1 MANINNLA
9 SRFDK
14 VLSLPEKIGKGA
26 DIMTATSLLHQRA
39 HDILY
44 SDIKWKSYLNGL
56 IINQDEYEF
65 LTKFE
70 SINQAGRPEFFGNA
84 QNRQELA
91 MHFQNLLERISTEQ
105 IVHYLLVLIDEILM
119 EDKTRV
125 DVFKEFAAKRKDS
138 VWTPFF
144 KLLNKDDPFTQNMT
158 ARIIAKIACWSEDL
172 MEGSDLNYFLCWL
185 RDNLNLKDNDYLQN
199 IARCLQMMLRIE
211 EYRTTFVAIDGIKN
225 IVNVLSNKTNFQ
237 IQYQLIFC
245 LWIIT
250 FNANLIEKLSK
261 YNIIPILAD
270 ILAETVKEKVTR
282 IILATFRNLSE
293 KPEDKEIVRDNAITM
308 VQCKVPKQLEI
319 LQQSSSKFDDEDVIS
334 DIEELSNRL
343 HSYVLDLSSFDEY
356 SNEVKSGRL
365 EWSPVHSS
373 EKFWRENAHRLNEK
387 NHELLKILVKLLETS
402 KDNLVLSVAAHDIGE
417 YVRHYPRGKT
427 SVENLGGK
435 KLVMELLTHQ
445 EPHVKYEALLCLQ
458 KLMVQNFDYL
468 SKKLENET
476 GLKDERKQQSLL
488 A

>member
-1 MANINNLA
+1 MA
-9 SRFDK
+9 
-14 VLSLPEKIGKGA
+14 
-26 DIMTATSLLHQRA
+26 ATSLLHQRA
-39 HDILY
+39 HEIRI
-44 SDIKWKSYLNGL
+44 SDIKWKSYCNGL
-56 IINQDEYEF
+56 IINENEYQF
-65 LTKFE
+65 LTRFE
-70 SINQAGRPEFFGNA
+70 KLSSAERPEFFSNQ
-84 QNRQELA
+84 QNRLDSA
-91 MHFQNLLERISTEQ
+91 MHFINLLERISTEQ
-105 IVHYLLVLIDEILM
+105 IVQYILVLIDEILM
-119 EDKTRV
+119 EDKHRV
-125 DVFKEFAAKRKDS
+125 DIFKEFSHKRKES

-144 KLLNKDDPFTQNMT
+144 KLLNKDDQFSQNMT
-158 ARIIAKIACWSEDL
+158 ARIIAKIACWSEEL

-199 IARCLQMMLRIE
+199 IARCLQMMLRVE
-211 EYRTTFVAIDGIKN
+211 EYRSTFVAIEGVKH
-225 IVNVLSNKTNFQ
+225 IVAVLSNKTNFQ

-250 FNANLIEKLSK
+250 FNVNLIEKLMK

-282 IILATFRNLSE
+282 IILATFRNLTE

-334 DIEELSNRL
+334 DIEDLSNRL
-343 HSYVLDLSSFDEY
+343 HTYVLDLSSFDEY

-387 NHELLKILVKLLETS
+387 NYELLKILVKLLETS

-417 YVRHYPRGKT
+417 YVRHYSRGKT
-427 SVENLGGK
+427 IVENLGGK

-468 SKKLENET
+468 SKKLETET
-476 GLKDERKQQSLL
+476 GMQRDDKKQSVMV
-488 A
+488 

>member
-1 MANINNLA
+1 MRI
-9 SRFDK
+9 
-14 VLSLPEKIGKGA
+14 A
-26 DIMTATSLLHQRA
+26 DIMAATSLLHQRA
-39 HDILY
+39 HEIRN
-44 SDIKWKSYLNGL
+44 SDIKWKSYFNGL
-56 IINQDEYEF
+56 IINENEYEF
-65 LTKFE
+65 LIKFE
-70 SINQAGRPEFFGNA
+70 SLTSRSEFLSDSK
-84 QNRQELA
+84 NRLEMA
-91 MHFQNLLERISTEQ
+91 MHFLSLLEHISTEQ
-105 IVHYLLVLIDEILM
+105 IIHYLLVLIDEILM
-119 EDKTRV
+119 EEKTRV
-125 DVFKEFAAKRKDS
+125 DIFKEFAAKQKQS

-144 KLLNKDDPFTQNMT
+144 KLLNREDPFCQNMT
-158 ARIIAKIACWSEDL
+158 ARIISKIACWSEEL

-185 RDNLNLKDNDYLQN
+185 RDNLSLRDDDYLQN
-199 IARCLQMMLRIE
+199 IARCLQMMLRVE
-211 EYRTTFVAIDGIKN
+211 EYRTTFVAIDGVRY
-225 IVNVLSNKTNFQ
+225 IVQVLSNKSNFQ

-245 LWIIT
+245 IWIIT
-250 FNANLIEKLSK
+250 FNVNLIEKLAR

-282 IILATFRNLSE
+282 IILATFRNLTE

-334 DIEELSNRL
+334 DIEDLSTRL

-417 YVRHYPRGKT
+417 YVRHYSRGKT
-427 SVENLGGK
+427 IVENLGGK

-445 EPHVKYEALLCLQ
+445 EPHVKYEALICLQ

-476 GLKDERKQQSLL
+476 GLKDERKQTVMIN
-488 A
+488 

>member
-1 MANINNLA
+1 MA
-9 SRFDK
+9 
-14 VLSLPEKIGKGA
+14 
-26 DIMTATSLLHQRA
+26 ATSLLHQEA
-39 HDILY
+39 HEIRN
-44 SDIKWKSYLNGL
+44 SNIKWKSYRDGL
-56 IINQDEYEF
+56 IIQDADYEF

-70 SINQAGRPEFFGNA
+70 SLSSAERPEFFSDP
-84 QNRQELA
+84 QNRLETA
-91 MHFQNLLERISTEQ
+91 MHLVGLLKTKSTKQ
-105 IVHYLLVLIDEILM
+105 IVNYLLVVIDEFLM

-125 DVFKEFAAKRKDS
+125 DIFKEFARKSKES

-144 KLLNKDDPFTQNMT
+144 ELLNRDDPFCQNMT
-158 ARIIAKIACWSEDL
+158 ARITAKIACWSEDL
-172 MEGSDLNYFLCWL
+172 MEGSDLNYFLSWL
-185 RDNLNLKDNDYLQN
+185 RDNLKLKNDAQQDYLQN
-199 IARCLQMMLRIE
+199 IARCLQMMLRVE
-211 EYRTTFVAIDGIKN
+211 EYRTTFVAIDGVRHIM
-225 IVNVLSNKTNFQ
+225 NVLSSKTNFQ

-250 FNANLIEKLSK
+250 FNVSLIEKLTR

-282 IILATFRNLSE
+282 IILATFRNLTE
-293 KPEDKEIVRDNAITM
+293 KPEDKDTVRDNAITM

-334 DIEELSNRL
+334 DIEDLSTRL

-387 NHELLKILVKLLETS
+387 NYELLKILVKLLETS

-427 SVENLGGK
+427 IVENLGGK

-458 KLMVQNFDYL
+458 KLMVTNFEFL
-468 SKKLENET
+468 SKKLETET
-476 GLKDERKQQSLL
+476 GIQRDDKKQSMLV
-488 A
+488 

>member
-1 MANINNLA
+1 MA
-9 SRFDK
+9 
-14 VLSLPEKIGKGA
+14 
-26 DIMTATSLLHQRA
+26 ATSLLHQRA
-39 HDILY
+39 HEIRN
-44 SDIKWKSYLNGL
+44 SNVKWKSYHEGL
-56 IINQDEYEF
+56 IINENEYEF
-65 LTKFE
+65 LAKFE
-70 SINQAGRPEFFGNA
+70 ALSSADRPKYFSDP
-84 QNRQELA
+84 QNRLDTA
-91 MHFQNLLERISTEQ
+91 MNLLSLLEHISTEQ
-105 IVHYLLVLIDEILM
+105 LVQYLLVLIDEILM

-125 DVFKEFAAKRKDS
+125 DIFKEFAAKRKES

-144 KLLNKDDPFTQNMT
+144 KLLNRSDPFCQNMT

-185 RDNLNLKDNDYLQN
+185 RDNLALKDNDYLQN
-199 IARCLQMMLRIE
+199 IARCLQMMLRVE
-211 EYRTTFVAIDGIKN
+211 EYRTTFVAIDGVKHIMG
-225 IVNVLSNKTNFQ
+225 VLSNKTNFQ

-250 FNANLIEKLSK
+250 FNVNLIEKLTK
-261 YNIIPILAD
+261 YNLIPILAD

-282 IILATFRNLSE
+282 IILATFRNLTE
-293 KPEDKEIVRDNAITM
+293 KPEDKDIVRDNAITM

-319 LQQSSSKFDDEDVIS
+319 LQQSSSKFDDEDVIA
-334 DIEELSNRL
+334 DIEDLSTRL

-373 EKFWRENAHRLNEK
+373 EKFWRENSHRLNEK
-387 NHELLKILVKLLETS
+387 NYELLKILVKLLETS

-427 SVENLGGK
+427 IVENLGGK

-458 KLMVQNFDYL
+458 KLMVTNFEFL
-468 SKKLENET
+468 SKKLETET
-476 GLKDERKQQSLL
+476 GIKTDDKKSVMV
-488 A
+488 

>member
-1 MANINNLA
+1 MA
-9 SRFDK
+9 
-14 VLSLPEKIGKGA
+14 
-26 DIMTATSLLHQRA
+26 ATSLLHQRA
-39 HDILY
+39 HDIRT
-44 SDIKWKSYLNGL
+44 SNIKWKSYRDGL
-56 IINQDEYEF
+56 IINDQEYNF
-65 LTKFE
+65 LTEFE
-70 SINQAGRPEFFGNA
+70 GLSTAERAEFFGVV
-84 QNRQELA
+84 QNRLDTA
-91 MHFQNLLERISTEQ
+91 MYLLGLLDHISTEN
-105 IVHYLLVLIDEILM
+105 IVQYLLVLIDEILM
-119 EDKTRV
+119 EEKSRV
-125 DVFKEFAAKRKDS
+125 DIFKEFAHKRKES

-144 KLLNKDDPFTQNMT
+144 KLLNRNDPFCQNMT

-172 MEGSDLNYFLCWL
+172 MEGSELNYFLCWL

-199 IARCLQMMLRIE
+199 IARCLQMMLRVE
-211 EYRTTFVAIDGIKN
+211 EYRTTFVAIDGVKHI
-225 IVNVLSNKTNFQ
+225 IGVLSNKTNFQ

-250 FNANLIEKLSK
+250 FNVNLIEKLAR
-261 YNIIPILAD
+261 YNIIPVLAD

-282 IILATFRNLSE
+282 IILATFRNLTE
-293 KPEDKEIVRDNAITM
+293 KPEDKEIVRENAITM

-334 DIEELSNRL
+334 DIEDLSTRL

-387 NHELLKILVKLLETS
+387 NYELLKILVKLLETS

-427 SVENLGGK
+427 IVENLGGK

-458 KLMVQNFDYL
+458 KLMVTNFEFL
-468 SKKLENET
+468 SKKLETET
-476 GLKDERKQQSLL
+476 GIQRDEKKQSVMV
-488 A
+488 